1 MIKSDLEIIRF
12 RHNRC
17 WIILIRD
24 AIISCVK
31 DVVKD
36 VFLHLPD
43 LRMAVIPALHV
54 TVILKTVFND
64 RWLDK

>member
-17 WIILIRD
+17 RIILIRD
-24 AIISCVK
+24 PIISCVE
-31 DVVKD
+31 DVIKD

-43 LRMAVIPALHV
+43 LRMAVIPTLHV
-54 TVILKTVFND
+54 TVILKTVFNNQ
-64 RWLDK
+64 WLL